1 MKKIV
6 VAFVSLIIAHSLCAQ
21 RVFFVYL
28 QSEKQVPFYVKM
40 GDKVHSS
47 TFSGYLILSSLKD
60 SSYAITLGF
69 PGHTS
74 GESKFNFSIS
84 NNDKGYLIKDLDG
97 AVALFDLQ
105 NLTLLKSLSAAS
117 KGPTQQ
123 TALRTDPFTKLLSQ
137 TSDDASLLTASV
149 IVPETQKE
157 AVVPEEKKDVV
168 KTEDKAVPPVAETS
182 KGEKPEEPRPLVD
195 TTTLANEKKFE
206 VKPEVA
212 APAVVEEKVA
222 ADTATAQPAQPTPSE
237 EVFVRSVV
245 TRRSE
250 SSTTEGFGL
259 VFLDN
264 QGGVIDTI
272 RLLIP
277 SSKIVLREEA
287 SVPKPEA
294 YAASIEDQ
302 GASVMEAKPAPT
314 SKTTTNCLAVASDK
328 DFLRLRK
335 NMAAEANEEKMI
347 GLARRQFRTK
357 CYTTEQVRN
366 LSTLFLTSASKY
378 QFFDVAFPAVSDR
391 SAFALL
397 GEELKEEYYVKR
409 FKALIGE

>member
-6 VAFVSLIIAHSLCAQ
+6 VALVLLIFAHSVSAQ
-21 RVFFVYL
+21 RVYFVYL

-60 SSYAITLGF
+60 SSYTISLGF
-69 PGHTS
+69 PGNTS
-74 GESKFNFSIS
+74 AESKFNFVIS
-84 NNDKGYLIKDLDG
+84 NNDKGFLIKDLDG
-97 AVALFDLQ
+97 SVALFDLQ
-105 NLTLLKSLSAAS
+105 NLAVLKSVSAAAKTS
-117 KGPTQQ
+117 GQP

-137 TSDDASLLTASV
+137 TSDDASLLMASTV
-149 IVPETQKE
+149 VPELQKEVVVPKEQKE
-157 AVVPEEKKDVV
+157 AVKPEEKAAPPVV
-168 KTEDKAVPPVAETS
+168 ETPKTEKA
-182 KGEKPEEPRPLVD
+182 EEPRSLADTTVNVVEKTEVQPVPASIPVEVKENVVVD
-195 TTTLANEKKFE
+195 TTSAR
-206 VKPEVA
+206 P
-212 APAVVEEKVA
+212 
-222 ADTATAQPAQPTPSE
+222 ADTAPPE

-277 SSKIVLREEA
+277 SSKIIFKEEEP
-287 SVPKPEA
+287 VQKPDPVAPSGKEENA
-294 YAASIEDQ
+294 VQAQKPVQAAAS
-302 GASVMEAKPAPT
+302 GA
-314 SKTTTNCLAVASDK
+314 NCLAVASDK

-335 NMAAEANEEKMI
+335 NMAAEVNDEKMI
-347 GLARRQFRTK
+347 SLARKQFRAK

-366 LSTLFLTSASKY
+366 LSALFLTSASKY
-378 QFFDVAFPAVSDR
+378 QFFDMAFPNVSDR
-391 SAFALL
+391 AAFTSL
-397 GEELKEEYYVKR
+397 GEELKEEYYLKR
-409 FKALIGE
+409 FKALVGE